1 MCGMGST
8 ARARC
13 GMWLCEKCGVKP
25 QHVGCE
31 KHTRKMPSRRL
42 TELALLRDAALVLC
56 LPDVAVT
63 VAMSYL
69 HRAAAG
75 EAASLDDITASLFL
89 SCKVCECPRRIR
101 DVINALHIAQNE
113 VALLDSHEYW
123 ACKERALLAEQLLLR
138 SLGWNTAFTDRQ
150 VLCLQALQHLTQD
163 SDQSLPQAMRE
174 LSIALLNDCAGDATC
189 ERQPHRV
196 LATAAIRLAAFPSSL
211 SSRRL
216 SRILEVE
223 PDDDA
228 LDAVCHV

>member
-1 MCGMGST
+1 
-8 ARARC
+8 
-13 GMWLCEKCGVKP
+13 
-25 QHVGCE
+25 
-31 KHTRKMPSRRL
+31 MPSRRL

-196 LATAAIRLAAFPSSL
+196 LATAAIRLAALFL
-211 SSRRL
+211 ELRL
-216 SRILEVE
+216 PGGWSRILEVE

-228 LDAVCHV
+228 LDAVCHAMIDTYCDALGEPPALVM